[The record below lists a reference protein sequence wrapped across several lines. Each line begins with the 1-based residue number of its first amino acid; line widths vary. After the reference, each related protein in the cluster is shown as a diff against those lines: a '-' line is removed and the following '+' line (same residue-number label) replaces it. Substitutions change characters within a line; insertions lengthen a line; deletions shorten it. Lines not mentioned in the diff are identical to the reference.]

1 MTTTLHRP
9 ALHRRSAIRRV
20 LRWPGLAL
28 AWLIATGLVGWSIAA
43 LSIDLPAPSLRLP
56 VAIVFGLA
64 VLAALILVRGARR
77 KMLAC
82 LAGFAVVLAWWLTL
96 APSNDRNWQADV
108 DRTAWA
114 DIDGD
119 RVTIHNLR
127 NFDYRTETDYTP
139 HWETR
144 TYDLSQLRGADLF
157 ITYWGSPW
165 IAHPIVS
172 FDFGGGD
179 HVAFSIE
186 TRKEVGEEY
195 SAFKGFFRQYE
206 LIYIIADERDVIR
219 LRTNYRVG
227 EEVYLYRTTATADSA
242 RAVFLDYLRS
252 ANLLHAQP
260 AFYNAVTSNCTTN
273 IRIHTKAA
281 AGDKTPPWNWRL
293 LLNGTADAYAYAHGR
308 FVGNVPFPVLK
319 EQAHINEAARAADS
333 APDFSA
339 RIRQG
344 RIGFGPETPEI
355 SK

>member
-1 MTTTLHRP
+1 MVNFPR
-9 ALHRRSAIRRV
+9 I
-20 LRWPGLAL
+20 LRWLGLTL
-28 AWLIATGLVGWSIAA
+28 AWLVVAGLVGWSIAA
-43 LSIDLPAPSLRLP
+43 LFIDLPVTWLRLP
-56 VAIVFGLA
+56 VAVIFAIA
-64 VLAALILVRGARR
+64 VLAALILVRGAGR

-82 LAGFAVVLAWWLTL
+82 LAGFAAVLAWWLTV

-114 DIDGD
+114 EIEGD

-144 TYDLSQLRGADLF
+144 SYDLSQIRGADLF

-172 FDFGGGD
+172 FEFGGGD

-186 TRKEVGEEY
+186 TRKVVGQEY

-219 LRTNYRVG
+219 LRTNDRVG
-227 EEVYLYRTTATADSA
+227 EDVYLYRTTATADSA
-242 RAVFLDYLRS
+242 RTVFLDYLRS
-252 ANLLHAQP
+252 ANQLHAEP
-260 AFYNAVTSNCTTN
+260 AFYNAATGNCTTN

-281 AGDKTPPWNWRL
+281 AGDKITPWNWRL
-293 LLNGTADAYAYAHGR
+293 LLNGKADAFAYAHGR
-308 FVGNVPFPVLK
+308 FVGDVPFPALK
-319 EQAHINEAARAADS
+319 AQARINEAARAADH

-339 RIRQG
+339 RVRQG
-344 RIGFGPETPEI
+344 RIGFAP
-355 SK
+355 

>member
-1 MTTTLHRP
+1 MITTLRRP
-9 ALHRRSAIRRV
+9 ALHRRSVIPRI
-20 LRWPGLAL
+20 LRWLGLAL
-28 AWLIATGLVGWSIAA
+28 AWLIVAGLVGWSIAA
-43 LSIDLPAPSLRLP
+43 LFIDLPVPWLRLP
-56 VAIVFGLA
+56 VAIIFGIA
-64 VLAALILVRGARR
+64 VLAALILVRGAGR

-82 LAGFAVVLAWWLTL
+82 LVGFAAVLAWWLTV

-108 DRTAWA
+108 NRTAWA
-114 DIDGD
+114 DIEGE

-139 HWETR
+139 RWETR
-144 TYDLSQLRGADLF
+144 TYDLSQIRGADLF

-172 FDFGGGD
+172 FEFGGGD

-242 RAVFLDYLRS
+242 RTVFLDYLRS

-260 AFYNAVTSNCTTN
+260 AFYNAATSNCTTN

-281 AGDKTPPWNWRL
+281 AGDKITPWNWRL
-293 LLNGTADAYAYAHGR
+293 LLNGKADAFAYAHGR
-308 FVGNVPFPVLK
+308 FVGDVPFPALK
-319 EQAHINEAARAADS
+319 EQAHINDAAWAADS
-333 APDFSA
+333 APGFSA
-339 RIRQG
+339 RIRRG
-344 RIGFGPETPEI
+344 RIGFGPAAVQ
-355 SK
+355 